1 LSSFGIQTT
10 ATLVARTARE
20 AVAAARKLKLP
31 VAVKLVSSTITHKT
45 DVGGVILDVRSL
57 AGVQRA
63 YKTIRDGLKA
73 LGRLDEM
80 QGVTVQPMVEGGVE
94 AIVGVTQDRS
104 FGPLVMVGLGGTLV
118 ELMKDVQV
126 RIQPLTDVDAR
137 DMVRSIKGYPLLQ
150 GWRGSPPADVA
161 ALEDLLLRVSA
172 LAGELP
178 EVAEMDLNPVRVLS
192 PGEGAVVV
200 DARMLLRAVS

>member
-1 LSSFGIQTT
+1 
-10 ATLVARTARE
+10 
-20 AVAAARKLKLP
+20 
-31 VAVKLVSSTITHKT
+31 
-45 DVGGVILDVRSL
+45 
-57 AGVQRA
+57 
-63 YKTIRDGLKA
+63 
-73 LGRLDEM
+73 
-80 QGVTVQPMVEGGVE
+80 MVEGGVE

-118 ELMKDVQV
+118 ELLKDVQV

-161 ALEDLLLRVSA
+161 ALEELLLRVSA

-178 EVAEMDLNPVRVLS
+178 EVAEMDLNPVRVFS

-200 DARMLLRAVS
+200 DARMLLRPVS